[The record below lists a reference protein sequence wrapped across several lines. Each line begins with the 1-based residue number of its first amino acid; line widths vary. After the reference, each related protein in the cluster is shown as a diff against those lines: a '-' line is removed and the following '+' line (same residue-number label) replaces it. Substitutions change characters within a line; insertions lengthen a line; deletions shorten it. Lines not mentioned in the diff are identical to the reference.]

1 MKKLIYSL
9 IIMVTFSMP
18 VLADDKK
25 DVDAYVKK
33 NVNAVISL
41 LKSKEMDKKERDRR
55 IIAIVE
61 PFIDFEKMAKLS
73 LGKKHWR
80 SISKEKQQ
88 EYSMVFVKRLK
99 ESYLEKLNLY
109 SNEDLV
115 FHEPKQVKKKMHVLT
130 SLDSKGSKVDM
141 LYKLYESKKGWRV
154 YDVEVLGVSIVQTY
168 RSQFNGIL
176 KKGNIDD
183 LLAKLKSDKTALP
196 ADK

>member
-1 MKKLIYSL
+1 
-9 IIMVTFSMP
+9 MP
-18 VLADDKK
+18 VLADNKN

-41 LKSKEMDKKERDRR
+41 LKRKNIDEKDRNR
-55 IIAIVE
+55 QIIAIVK

-80 SISKEKQQ
+80 KIPREKQR
-88 EYSMVFVKRLK
+88 EYSRIFVKRLQ

-109 SNEDLV
+109 SNEDVV
-115 FHEPKQVKKKMHVLT
+115 FYEPKQVKTKMHVLT

-141 LYKLYESKKGWRV
+141 LYKLYKSKKGWRV
-154 YDVEVLGVSIVQTY
+154 YDVEILGVSIVQTY

-176 KKGNIDD
+176 QKGNIDD
-183 LLAKLKSDKTALP
+183 LLAKLKSDKTTLP